1 MKNLKINTKIKNYQK
16 NGYIFQTRVVKAK
29 NFCYN

>member
-1 MKNLKINTKIKNYQK
+1 MENLKINTKIKNYQK
-16 NGYIFQTRVVKAK
+16 NDYIFQTRVVKAN